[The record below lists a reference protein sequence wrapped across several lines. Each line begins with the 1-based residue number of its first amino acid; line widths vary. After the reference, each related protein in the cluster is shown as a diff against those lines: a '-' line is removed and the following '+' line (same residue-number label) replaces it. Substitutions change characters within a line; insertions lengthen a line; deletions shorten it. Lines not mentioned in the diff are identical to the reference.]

1 MGELFIPTKLY
12 RSSDPEMR
20 ILGTEGTLR
29 VWRCLRQGPPYI
41 TLTGSTRPPVRYIG
55 ADLNAWISSRRVV
68 PPKAA

>member
-1 MGELFIPTKLY
+1 MGEFFEPSRLY
-12 RSSDPEMR
+12 RSSDEEMR

-29 VWRCLRQGPPYI
+29 VWRCMNQGPPYI

-55 ADLNAWISSRRVV
+55 SDLNAWLASRRIV